1 MNPVTNPDAGERD
14 YIMLALVVM
23 LPIVN
28 VGRTKIKHLMVG
40 QSNTTSRVVG
50 EKKEI

>member
-1 MNPVTNPDAGERD
+1 MNPVTNPDVQVWD
-14 YIMLALVVM
+14 YTMLALVVM
-23 LPIVN
+23 LPIAN